1 MRILEY
7 MIGSTLWI
15 ESEKWWIGE
24 DKGENEATSHKLKSS
39 SVKTEKDEWRMCLD
53 INIIDNKSYHGHHYV
68 KLNYIKLLCKIQFY

>member
-24 DKGENEATSHKLKSS
+24 DKGENEATSHKIE
-39 SVKTEKDEWRMCLD
+39 VFFGWDWEGWMNVFW
-53 INIIDNKSYHGHHYV
+53 I
-68 KLNYIKLLCKIQFY
+68 